1 MHGGLADSMSWEF
14 TERGE
19 VRKSFQGEVALE
31 PVFKW
36 WLRVWQG
43 EWKEQRSKQGEGK
56 VSKNLEVGIWEV
68 YAKVVGW
75 KVTWGSK
82 ANFSISLYVC
92 SCIKWFHFPEAIFYT
107 LTLSSEPLSFMS
119 LLPKFLVHFLYL
131 TFHAYD
137 CILHSMLVT
146 YNGNKIWKYKA
157 YKYKTKI

>member
-1 MHGGLADSMSWEF
+1 MHGDLANSMSWEF
-14 TERGE
+14 IERGE

-43 EWKEQRSKQGEGK
+43 EWKEQHSKQGEGK
-56 VSKNLEVGIWEV
+56 VSKNLEVGIWKV

-75 KVTWGSK
+75 KVTCGTK

-92 SCIKWFHFPEAIFYT
+92 SCIKWFHFPGAIFYA
-107 LTLSSEPLSFMS
+107 LISSSEPLFDVTITKV
-119 LLPKFLVHFLYL
+119 PCAFFV
-131 TFHAYD
+131 FHAYD
-137 CILHSMLVT
+137 CILHSILIT

-157 YKYKTKI
+157 HKYKTKI